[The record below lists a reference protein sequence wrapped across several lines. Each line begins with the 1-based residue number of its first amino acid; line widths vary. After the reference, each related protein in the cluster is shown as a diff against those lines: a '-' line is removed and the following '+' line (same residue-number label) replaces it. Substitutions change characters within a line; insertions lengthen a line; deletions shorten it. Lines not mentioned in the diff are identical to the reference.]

1 MKEVEKNEIKRLSDR
16 LDAIR
21 HQQAGLSL
29 VESAD
34 KYAELEK
41 EKETL
46 EAEIIRLREVHSQ
59 KLSKEAQKLMN
70 LPFRRAITKKEQA
83 DMGKLKKR
91 RTRPDRGAPDDGA
104 GPGNGAQRDDRVRE
118 ERVLNLPHL
127 RLSGHPC
134 TEDVLRASGYIPN
147 FYPDVFTP
155 LIYKFIFNG
164 NPRFFGMKNS
174 TIMPICIYAMNFF
187 IPFSHIPQNMIDPQN

>member
-1 MKEVEKNEIKRLSDR
+1 MKKNEIKRLSDR

-83 DMGKLKKR
+83 DMGKLKKK
-91 RTRPDRGAPDDGA
+91 RTRPDRGPPDDGA
-104 GPGNGAQRDDRVRE
+104 GPGNGAQRDDRLRE
-118 ERVLNLPHL
+118 ERVLNLPHP
-127 RLSGHPC
+127 RLSGHPLYGGC
-134 TEDVLRASGYIPN
+134 LESIGLYSE
-147 FYPDVFTP
+147 FFMEVFTP

-164 NPRFFGMKNS
+164 SPCFFRMKNS
-174 TIMPICIYAMNFF
+174 TIMPVCIYTMNFF
-187 IPFSHIPQNMIDPQN
+187 HPLFLYPAEYD

>member
-21 HQQAGLSL
+21 HQQASLWL

-41 EKETL
+41 EKERL
-46 EAEIIRLREVHSQ
+46 EAEIIRLREVHGQ

-83 DMGKLKKR
+83 DMGKLKKSV
-91 RTRPDRGAPDDGA
+91 RGLIVVHPMTALG
-104 GPGNGAQRDDRVRE
+104 RE
-118 ERVLNLPHL
+118 MGLKEMTGF
-127 RLSGHPC
+127 SK
-134 TEDVLRASGYIPN
+134 TE
-147 FYPDVFTP
+147 F
-155 LIYKFIFNG
+155 
-164 NPRFFGMKNS
+164 
-174 TIMPICIYAMNFF
+174 
-187 IPFSHIPQNMIDPQN
+187 